1 MQKKS
6 YWKMTALCLI
16 VILVMGIVSALV
28 KTQAGNI
35 LIREVKVSTRGG
47 SLSGMI
53 YVPKEALENDG
64 KGNYT
69 NKRPVV
75 ILSHGYLNSNEMQ
88 DPNAIELSRR
98 GYIVFSMDMYGHG
111 NSDLPNTTDD
121 PTGTGATLGA
131 LDAYNYVLTLPYADT
146 TRIGFVAHSMG
157 GMNTGNTVALTAG
170 FYTLEDRLLNMLH
183 DELGVEIT
191 AEEVA
196 EQNPDLIADTLD
208 DYSQGVYEIRK
219 EEITEEYEIRPKA
232 IVFMGSGPGFASM
245 TQAHEVEVAGNS
257 VWRDLQANVGVTIGI
272 YEENAWLMFGAR
284 ADGIDN
290 SSQIP
295 ETSVAKSLFETGTDT
310 VLRRQWYQIN
320 LSGSAEPAESTLLG
334 AFEDINYASDGIEQA
349 AMFVLVIPLAMLL
362 LQTPF
367 FAELKKKPVDPILSK
382 RDKSFWIIAIL
393 LTVIPA
399 ITYIPFFMLGGA
411 PTTYAGNKSFIS
423 WSAVFSQEMSTR
435 VAVWSVLNAVI
446 AGMILFIRYQ
456 VTVKKEG
463 LSFKE
468 YTGLDMSWNRCLKG
482 FLLALAVFTFTYMTV
497 VFSNFFFA
505 YSDMRMWVIAAR
517 AMTPQQF
524 IAWGCYFIFFLFYYV
539 VNGVVINTGRMKDMP
554 DKKNMIIMALI
565 NGAGMTMFIAL
576 NYVYMLIRGHLIW
589 NDFGLDLFLSIAVIF
604 PVMVILPVAACY
616 SRKLY
621 EKTGSVWT
629 GARINA
635 MIFTWIIIGNTCFH
649 YSLIAKIML

>member
-1 MQKKS
+1 
-6 YWKMTALCLI
+6 
-16 VILVMGIVSALV
+16 
-28 KTQAGNI
+28 
-35 LIREVKVSTRGG
+35 
-47 SLSGMI
+47 
-53 YVPKEALENDG
+53 
-64 KGNYT
+64 
-69 NKRPVV
+69 
-75 ILSHGYLNSNEMQ
+75 
-88 DPNAIELSRR
+88 
-98 GYIVFSMDMYGHG
+98 
-111 NSDLPNTTDD
+111 
-121 PTGTGATLGA
+121 
-131 LDAYNYVLTLPYADT
+131 
-146 TRIGFVAHSMG
+146 
-157 GMNTGNTVALTAG
+157 
-170 FYTLEDRLLNMLH
+170 
-183 DELGVEIT
+183 
-191 AEEVA
+191 
-196 EQNPDLIADTLD
+196 
-208 DYSQGVYEIRK
+208 
-219 EEITEEYEIRPKA
+219 
-232 IVFMGSGPGFASM
+232 
-245 TQAHEVEVAGNS
+245 
-257 VWRDLQANVGVTIGI
+257 
-272 YEENAWLMFGAR
+272 
-284 ADGIDN
+284 
-290 SSQIP
+290 
-295 ETSVAKSLFETGTDT
+295 
-310 VLRRQWYQIN
+310 
-320 LSGSAEPAESTLLG
+320 
-334 AFEDINYASDGIEQA
+334 
-349 AMFVLVIPLAMLL
+349 MFVLVIPLAMLL

-589 NDFGLDLFLSIAVIF
+589 NDFGLDLFLSIAVI
-604 PVMVILPVAACY
+604 
-616 SRKLY
+616 SR
-621 EKTGSVWT
+621 
-629 GARINA
+629 
-635 MIFTWIIIGNTCFH
+635 
-649 YSLIAKIML
+649 